1 MRCVGKLDKEKLG
14 KYKENIITDDVILT
28 DERIKHIQE
37 HHPGDYEKYG
47 IYATNVIKNPDYII
61 KDTKNLDTVLYMKTI
76 EDNKVNIQIVVRLNT
91 NLKETNKQ
99 NSILTLWKMRTKT
112 YKQVIRNK
120 EIIYEKLDNNE

>member
-76 EDNKVNIQIVVRLNT
+76 EENRVNIQIVVRLNT
-91 NLKETNKQ
+91 NLKEIYKQ